1 MVSGGVVE
9 VAQYGA
15 GVCVDGGDQSRS
27 IDSDGAVTG
36 HGARM
41 APLRTASSDVSCL
54 YAAVGLAVA
63 GGVAPEL
70 LEMSGFLVASAAS
83 LSTSPAELIVM
94 VVDFLLLSIRA
105 CSGVLGLRLTS
116 RDSRILTSATVFFVA
131 LFIVLVVVRFKSLG

>member
-1 MVSGGVVE
+1 
-9 VAQYGA
+9 
-15 GVCVDGGDQSRS
+15 
-27 IDSDGAVTG
+27 
-36 HGARM
+36 
-41 APLRTASSDVSCL
+41 
-54 YAAVGLAVA
+54 
-63 GGVAPEL
+63 
-70 LEMSGFLVASAAS
+70 MSGFLVASAAS